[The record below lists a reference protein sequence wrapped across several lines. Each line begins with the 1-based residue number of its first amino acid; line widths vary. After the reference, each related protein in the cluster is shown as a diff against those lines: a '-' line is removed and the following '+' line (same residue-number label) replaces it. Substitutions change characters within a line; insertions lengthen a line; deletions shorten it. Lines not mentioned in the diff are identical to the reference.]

1 MSIIN
6 KIYTMDIVVVVGTLL
21 VLVGAGFYARPLIIA
36 PLDNITT
43 TNSSV
48 LFSIER
54 GESILIDDNPEFT
67 SPETVVIHNTLTI
80 TLRPGTYYWKV
91 VGVGESEIRKLVVS
105 SRVELRLQESGDKY
119 TLVNE
124 GNVLTNVT
132 FLANESVITSRVI
145 AVHEVTPSEGTRA
158 EGREHE

>member
-1 MSIIN
+1 MRIIN
-6 KIYTMDIVVVVGTLL
+6 KIYTIDIAVVVGTLL

-36 PLDNITT
+36 PLDNSTT

-67 SPETVVIHNTLTI
+67 SPDTIAIHNTLAI
-80 TLRPGTYYWKV
+80 TLRPGTYYWRV
-91 VGVGESEIRKLVVS
+91 EGVGESEIRKLVVR
-105 SRVELRLQESGDKY
+105 SRVDIRLQDSGNQY
-119 TLVNE
+119 ALVNE
-124 GNVLTNVT
+124 GNVPTDVT

-145 AVHEVTPSEGTRA
+145 AVYETTPTEGTRA
-158 EGREHE
+158 EGREHD